1 MRETARVICTEQI
14 GRRTQQDLD
23 REREQELAAPRY
35 TKLDGRIQELAIN
48 NRVVLKGAIHDK
60 ERILARLGTLQ
71 KLKLCAYEQG
81 GYTLKKSWE
90 ADLRANGRYNAYL
103 KAREG
108 LTYTVPSQ
116 MKVYSGEQGNVLGKV
131 TRIYRPDGD
140 ASDSHVI
147 VLESLDGKA
156 HFIPLLKKPEAFD
169 KKTKTELSE
178 GEFVEIAAYKNQRG
192 RPTPAIYKRGIAQI
206 QKIIKENSYTGALA
220 SEALNGTG
228 TVAKHQHVRIV
239 QRSDAV

>member
-35 TKLDGRIQELAIN
+35 TKLDGRIQGLSIN
-48 NRVVLKGAIHDK
+48 NRVSLKGAIYDK
-60 ERILARLGTLQ
+60 ERILIRLGTLQ

-90 ADLRANGRYNAYL
+90 EDLRANGRYNTYL

-108 LTYTVPSQ
+108 LAYSAPSQ

-131 TRIYRPDGD
+131 TRIYRTDGD
-140 ASDSHVI
+140 ASDCHAV

-169 KKTKTELSE
+169 KKNKTELRE
-178 GEFVEIAAYKNQRG
+178 GEFVEIAAYKSQRG
-192 RPTPAIYKRGIAQI
+192 RLTPAFYRRGIKGLQREAM
-206 QKIIKENSYTGALA
+206 KNSYTGALA
-220 SEALNGTG
+220 SEVLYGTDA
-228 TVAKHQHVRIV
+228 AKSPGIFKTGK
-239 QRSDAV
+239 